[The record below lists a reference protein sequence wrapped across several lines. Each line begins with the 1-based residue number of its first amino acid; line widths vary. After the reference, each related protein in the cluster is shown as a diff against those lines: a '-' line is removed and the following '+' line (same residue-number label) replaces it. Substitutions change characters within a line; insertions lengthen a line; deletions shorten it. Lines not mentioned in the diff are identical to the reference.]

1 MIAFSS
7 LSVTFTDLKC
17 RPSNLLTGTFLAG
30 LFWSLYS
37 ITIPQVA
44 QGQISQATI
53 KEILDG
59 NEVFVQEKIANLDDT
74 ANFGEVILTK
84 QSRAGLIFN
93 NGAKGRLGEQAKVT
107 VGQCVEV
114 EQGEILVSGSVTGC
128 MAGLT
133 VSVKGTLYVL
143 KKTEQDSGTVEVLE
157 GTVQVQNNQQP
168 GETIEIKAGEKIEL
182 LQGILGQVIPLSPE
196 EIVAIL
202 NGQLFTG
209 FTIPVTPEGALQE
222 ICSRLLPGLSC
233 STTGLPSYPIPTPPI
248 PIPLPSLPF

>member
-1 MIAFSS
+1 MAVFPAHYSS
-7 LSVTFTDLKC
+7 ISQRQPRLISFVRLG
-17 RPSNLLTGTFLAG
+17 LLAG
-30 LFWSLYS
+30 LGWGIYS
-37 ITIPQVA
+37 MAFPAIA
-44 QGQISQATI
+44 QGQISQATV

-59 NEVFVQEKIANLDDT
+59 NEVFVQEKIASVDDT

-114 EQGEILVSGSVTGC
+114 QQGEILVSGPVNGC

-143 KKTEQDSGTVEVLE
+143 RKKEKDSGVVEVLE

-168 GETIEIKAGEKIEL
+168 GDTIEVNAGEKVEL
-182 LQGILGQVIPLSPE
+182 LQGILGQVIPMSPE

-209 FTIPVTPEGALQE
+209 FTIPVTPDGALQA

-233 STTGLPSYPIPTPPI
+233 STTGLPSYPLTTPPI
-248 PIPLPSLPF
+248 PLPLPSLPF

>member
-1 MIAFSS
+1 MTPFSS
-7 LSVTFTDLKC
+7 PLSTLSLRKG
-17 RPSNLLTGTFLAG
+17 RPSNLLTVTLLTG
-30 LFWSLYS
+30 LVWSGS
-37 ITIPQVA
+37 NFTMPQIAKSQIT
-44 QGQISQATI
+44 QATL

-59 NEVFVQEKIANLDDT
+59 NEVFIQEKIANVEDA
-74 ANFGEVILTK
+74 ANFGEVVLTK

-114 EQGEILVSGSVTGC
+114 KQGEILISGPVNGC

-182 LQGILGQVIPLSPE
+182 LQGILGQVIPLSSE

-209 FTIPVTPEGALQE
+209 FTIPVTPEGALQQ